1 PEALETMASAGS
13 EGIAPM
19 GGAEL
24 APVPVEQLASQGGA
38 AAFTLFSP
46 EELETIASAGSEGI
60 APMGGAELAPVPVE
74 QLTSLASGE
83 IALPPLPELPQ
94 ED

>member
-1 PEALETMASAGS
+1 MASAGS
-13 EGIAPM
+13 TEISAIA
-19 GGAEL
+19 GLGL

-46 EELETIASAGSEGI
+46 EALETMASAGSEGI